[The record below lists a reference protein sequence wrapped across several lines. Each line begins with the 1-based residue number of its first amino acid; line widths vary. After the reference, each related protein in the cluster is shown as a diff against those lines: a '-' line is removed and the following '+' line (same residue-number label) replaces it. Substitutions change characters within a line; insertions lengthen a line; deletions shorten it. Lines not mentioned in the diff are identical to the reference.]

1 MRSIV
6 SLYNKAV
13 GLQPTAGWI
22 TLLAVS
28 AVLLQ
33 VLLAW
38 NSPYPDGYVHDFYS
52 DAVEHFYLT
61 GVIPTAKD
69 CWTCYHPPLLPVLGG
84 TVFSIADS
92 LGATRNV
99 RYTVLATLLGIL
111 SLYFVYYSCRVYL
124 QYRKDN
130 GRWFDLLA
138 FSLVCFLPVRVISSH
153 AIENEI
159 LVATLIVIAIF
170 YSGEYLKNRTVR
182 HLLIAGVFAGLAAL
196 TKYTGALIAMVLIAV
211 LAVDWI
217 ISRHKGGWRHVA
229 CFSALIALIGLGPY
243 IYNQFHYGTP
253 FPGNASWIKGDHAS
267 KYSFTKFSI
276 NRIVE
281 TFNRE
286 DDRMLGHFKAYS
298 NEYITSHHGQLW
310 TDHSFFTVPARHG
323 QAHRNNLHSKDIPL
337 PLIEAILTAGIPTI
351 LLSVIGGIFLFLRPK
366 AYVLLSVA
374 GVSLAVYIFWSFQAP
389 IWMLKTKYF
398 LYLTPL
404 LPIALSVIFAR
415 GYPLVAKSLIIT
427 PSIALS
433 IVYSFYFATA

>member
-6 SLYNKAV
+6 SLYNKTV
-13 GLQPTAGWI
+13 SLQSTAGWVI
-22 TLLAVS
+22 LLAVS

-38 NSPYPDGYVHDFYS
+38 HSPHPDGYVHDFYS
-52 DAVEHFYLT
+52 DAVEHFYST
-61 GVIPTAKD
+61 GVIPTPND

-111 SLYFVYYSCRVYL
+111 SLCFVYYACRVYL

-153 AIENEI
+153 AIESET
-159 LVATLIVIAIF
+159 LVATLIIIAIF
-170 YSGEYLKNRTVR
+170 YSGEYIKNHMVR

-196 TKYTGALIAMVLIAV
+196 TKYTGALVALVLISV
-211 LAVDWI
+211 LVVNWI
-217 ISRHKGGWRHVA
+217 ISRQKGGWRHVV

-243 IYNQFHYGTP
+243 AYNQFQYGTP
-253 FPGNASWIKGDHAS
+253 FPGNAAWIKGDHAS

-276 NRIVE
+276 NRIVD

-286 DDRMLGHFKAYS
+286 DDRILGHFEVYS
-298 NEYITSHHGQLW
+298 NEYITSHYGQLW

-323 QAHRNNLHSKDIPL
+323 QANRENLHNKDIPL
-337 PLIEAILTAGIPTI
+337 SLIEAILTAGIPTI
-351 LLSVIGGIFLFLRPK
+351 LLGVIGGVLLLLRPK
-366 AYVLLSVA
+366 TYVLLSVA
-374 GVSLAVYIFWSFQAP
+374 GVSLAVYISWSFQGSM
-389 IWMLKTKYF
+389 WMLKTKYF

-404 LPIALSVIFAR
+404 LPVALSAVFAR
-415 GYPLVAKSLIIT
+415 GYPLVAKSVLIA
-427 PSIALS
+427 PSVALS